1 MSGEGARSD
10 LWKVMF
16 HCVFTEWKTGCPDL
30 AIGWGWSSTLVEYL
44 PSMFKAIDLISS
56 LEEGNEERGERREE
70 GERER
75 ARERTAYSGVYAFAV
90 FLDSNLTLLLT
101 GQFSN

>member
-1 MSGEGARSD
+1 
-10 LWKVMF
+10 MF

-75 ARERTAYSGVYAFAV
+75 ASKRERERTRVVWWYISTIPTFGR
-90 FLDSNLTLLLT
+90 LKQEDHH
-101 GQFSN
+101 